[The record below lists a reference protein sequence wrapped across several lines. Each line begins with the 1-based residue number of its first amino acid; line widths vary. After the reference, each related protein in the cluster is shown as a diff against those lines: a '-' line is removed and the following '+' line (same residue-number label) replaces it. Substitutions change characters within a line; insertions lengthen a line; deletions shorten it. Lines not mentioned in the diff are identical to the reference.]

1 MSKASYKE
9 QVLAIGNGTMLE
21 PGYYDKN
28 MKRIAEFNGWELE
41 NSKRSIVFH
50 VICPNDLKFLKVHFF
65 ENMENLQ
72 DIVLSD
78 CMKDI
83 MAGCFFGC
91 SSLKQIQL
99 PDGLIEIG
107 IECFKY
113 SGITSIKIP
122 SSVRSIAKAAFSDCR
137 DLVSFSMTETAQP
150 HVFSDQTF
158 YYCVSLENVTLPK
171 GLKWISDQMFYYCE
185 NLKKIILPESVE
197 KIGKKAFQLC
207 SSLEFIHIGTNM
219 TEISNNA
226 FSFDYPMSINDSSIV
241 EYGKTRVSI
250 KSIRPMPLME
260 RIIFQADI
268 ERKLSERHME
278 SIRK

>member
-28 MKRIAEFNGWELE
+28 MKRIEYFNCRPLQD
-41 NSKRSIVFH
+41 SKRSLVFH
-50 VICPNDLKFLKVHFF
+50 IICPNDLKFLKVQFF
-65 ENMENLQ
+65 KNMENLQ

-83 MAGCFFGC
+83 MGDCFFGC

-107 IECFKY
+107 PECFKY
-113 SGITSIKIP
+113 SGITSIEIP
-122 SSVRSIAKAAFSDCR
+122 SSVRCIWMAAFSDCR
-137 DLVSFSMTETAQP
+137 DLVSFSMAETDQP

-158 YYCVSLENVTLPK
+158 YCCWSLKNVTLPK

-185 NLKKIILPESVE
+185 NLKKIILPESVGN
-197 KIGKKAFQLC
+197 IGSKAFQMC

-219 TEISNNA
+219 AEISDNA
-226 FSFDYPMSINDSSIV
+226 FGYPTFINDNAIV
-241 EYGKTRVSI
+241 EYGETRVPI
-250 KSIRPMPLME
+250 KAIRPMSLMK
-260 RIIFQADI
+260 RIFFQADI
-268 ERKLSERHME
+268 ERKLSERHVE
-278 SIRK
+278 